1 MPRREHIVRPLSA
14 KMLRCTPAQRRP
26 LQAQLVLPP
35 HTAEEGGNWLRNRDN
50 SQAVVRACNSS
61 PPSFFIYIRSFLSF
75 PFSLFKYI
83 SHRQGLVIIYSQ
95 PNTHCYLKGQS
106 ETSGNLHG
114 VFIFPFFAASHCLS
128 PSLSVAYF
136 SLKGAFLL
144 ELVGSLW
151 MRN

>member
-1 MPRREHIVRPLSA
+1 MYA
-14 KMLRCTPAQRRP
+14 CTTKTPPGPAGAP
-26 LQAQLVLPP
+26 AHTTEEWGDWLQ
-35 HTAEEGGNWLRNRDN
+35 NWNS
-50 SQAVVRACNSS
+50 SQAVGRACNSS
-61 PPSFFIYIRSFLSF
+61 PPSFVSIRSFLSF

-95 PNTHCYLKGQS
+95 TNTHGYLKGQS
-106 ETSGNLHG
+106 ETSRMLHG

-144 ELVGSLW
+144 EFVGSLW